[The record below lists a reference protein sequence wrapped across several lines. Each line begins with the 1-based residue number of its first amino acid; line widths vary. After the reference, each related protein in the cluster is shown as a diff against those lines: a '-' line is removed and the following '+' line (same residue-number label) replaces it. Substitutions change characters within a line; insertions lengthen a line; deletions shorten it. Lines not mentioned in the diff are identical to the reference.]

1 DLYETVLGQ
10 IRRNYVEPIGATSLV
25 AHGTESLYLALS
37 DRKFLG
43 RNLPG
48 HSLVSGGGRGG
59 DGGRTDAAVER
70 FRAKLRE
77 EFWNA
82 PVREGAERSTVA
94 RAARLGR
101 ELCGLSET
109 AVIFEYLAGATNA
122 LDDYSAFLS
131 PDGLAA
137 LYG

>member
-43 RNLPG
+43 RNLPE
-48 HSLVSGGGRGG
+48 HGR
-59 DGGRTDAAVER
+59 DEGRTEAAVER
-70 FRAKLRE
+70 FRARLRE

-82 PVREGAERSTVA
+82 PVREGAERTTVA